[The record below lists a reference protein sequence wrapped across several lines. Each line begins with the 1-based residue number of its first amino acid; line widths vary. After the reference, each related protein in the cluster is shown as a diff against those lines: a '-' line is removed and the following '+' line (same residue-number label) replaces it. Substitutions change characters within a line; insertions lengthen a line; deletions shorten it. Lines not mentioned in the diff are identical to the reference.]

1 MDAQKDITNGFEDEF
16 SNMFGEDE
24 DEGEGEV
31 VTPDTSTSTEKEV
44 VADVTVKKDKKEN
57 EEIAPPELVS
67 TEPAMDDQLD
77 EQDKFD
83 ARTRKLKNQ
92 IFEKTGLKLSNNDP
106 MIELVMILKDITEEE
121 LETVMNNLESTSDNI
136 IDNII
141 AQQNKVDQ
149 AFDSKLDELK
159 DVLLKLENQKEAIV
173 MDVWRKLEQ
182 RVMDKIQ
189 SELTDNMKTIARNSN
204 NNINNERMLLKGGVG
219 GLIAGIFLC
228 AVLLFIFL

>member
-24 DEGEGEV
+24 GEGEV
-31 VTPDTSTSTEKEV
+31 VTPDTSISTEKEI

-77 EQDKFD
+77 EQDKLD
-83 ARTRKLKNQ
+83 AQTRKLKNQ

-189 SELTDNMKTIARNSN
+189 SELTDNMQTIARNSN

-228 AVLLFIFL
+228 AILLFIFL

>member
-24 DEGEGEV
+24 GEGEGEV
-31 VTPDTSTSTEKEV
+31 VTPDTSISTEKEI
-44 VADVTVKKDKKEN
+44 VANVTVKKDKKEN

-77 EQDKFD
+77 EQDKLD
-83 ARTRKLKNQ
+83 AQTRKLKNQ

-228 AVLLFIFL
+228 AILLFIFL

>member
-44 VADVTVKKDKKEN
+44 VADVTVEKDKKEN
-57 EEIAPPELVS
+57 EEIASP
-67 TEPAMDDQLD
+67 EPAMDDQLD

>member
-1 MDAQKDITNGFEDEF
+1 
-16 SNMFGEDE
+16 
-24 DEGEGEV
+24 
-31 VTPDTSTSTEKEV
+31 
-44 VADVTVKKDKKEN
+44 
-57 EEIAPPELVS
+57 
-67 TEPAMDDQLD
+67 MDDQLD

-92 IFEKTGLKLSNNDP
+92 IFDKTGLKLSNNDP

-189 SELTDNMKTIARNSN
+189 SELTDNMQTIARNSN

-228 AVLLFIFL
+228 AILLFIFL

>member
-16 SNMFGEDE
+16 SNMFGED
-24 DEGEGEV
+24 EGEV

-57 EEIAPPELVS
+57 EEIAPPE
-67 TEPAMDDQLD
+67 PAMDDQLD

-92 IFEKTGLKLSNNDP
+92 IFDKTGLKLSNNDP

-189 SELTDNMKTIARNSN
+189 SELTDNMQTIARNSN

-228 AVLLFIFL
+228 AILLFIFL

>member
-24 DEGEGEV
+24 GEGEGEV

-57 EEIAPPELVS
+57 EEIAPPE
-67 TEPAMDDQLD
+67 PAMDDQLD

-92 IFEKTGLKLSNNDP
+92 IFDKTGLKLSNNDP

-189 SELTDNMKTIARNSN
+189 SELTDNMQTIARNSN

-228 AVLLFIFL
+228 AILLFIFL